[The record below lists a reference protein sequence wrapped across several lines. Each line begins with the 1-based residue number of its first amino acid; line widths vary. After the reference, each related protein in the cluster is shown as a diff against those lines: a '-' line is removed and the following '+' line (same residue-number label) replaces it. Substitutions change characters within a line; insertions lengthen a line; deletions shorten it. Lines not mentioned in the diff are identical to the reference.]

1 MPKITQR
8 HLVTIFRNYFSTF
21 LLAVLP
27 FNNTLDTVTMTGQS
41 IKNVLE
47 NQLENQDKTVLQISG
62 GKLYYKRL
70 MNKKW
75 ILDNLQLPC
84 GSNHWCN
91 IEDTKVYSV
100 SLTAYLSNGGGGWT
114 FPKYILSKK
123 VGPPAYVS
131 LQKYIQNQPMINQ
144 RLENRIIISYEL
156 QPENDLKA
164 TKFLTIFVIICIL
177 VLLLIVSYRICHFQ
191 PKPCRI
197 TMY

>member
-1 MPKITQR
+1 
-8 HLVTIFRNYFSTF
+8 
-21 LLAVLP
+21 
-27 FNNTLDTVTMTGQS
+27 MTGQS

-47 NQLENQDKTVLQISG
+47 NQLKNQDKTVLQISG
-62 GKLYYKRL
+62 GKLYYKRK
-70 MNKKW
+70 MNKTW
-75 ILDNLQLPC
+75 ILDNFQVPC
-84 GSNHWCN
+84 GSNYCD

-131 LQKYIQNQPMINQ
+131 LQKYIQNQPKINQ
-144 RLENRIIISYEL
+144 RLENRINFSYEL
-156 QPENDLKA
+156 QPEIDLKT

-177 VLLLIVSYRICHFQ
+177 VLLLIVSYRICHFK